1 MTWSTED
8 TVVVESALLDTS
20 YQIRITFVSSKK
32 ESWTFTYGFQGYS
45 GETIRVVY
53 YGSRYESDVMG
64 IMSKVLPLDEFRIL
78 MDGYEN
84 PKVPGV
90 IKPKFFKFFSR
101 DYGPLSDETKLNQKR
116 IIANIKKSPKFLK
129 CSQPKTEISEDPL
142 PENLQYNRLGWLVD
156 SDNWVYDPKTKSIFG
171 VISSGNPIRFF
182 YSQIADET
190 PTKFY
195 HVKALERP
203 VREILSKAEFSKVMS
218 EVKKGRPAR
227 KS

>member
-8 TVVVESALLDTS
+8 TAVVETVLIDTS

-45 GETIRVVY
+45 GGGIRVTY
-53 YGSRYESDVMG
+53 YSSRYESDVLG
-64 IMSKVLPLDEFRIL
+64 VMSKVLTLDEFRVLI
-78 MDGYEN
+78 DGYES

-90 IKPKFFKFFSR
+90 VRPRSFKILPR
-101 DYGPLSDETKLNQKR
+101 DYGPLSDAAKLNQNR

-129 CSQPKTEISEDPL
+129 CTQTKKNDPDDPPPGDL
-142 PENLQYNRLGWLVD
+142 FYNRTGWLVD
-156 SDNWVYDPKTKSIFG
+156 TDNWVYDPKTNTIFG
-171 VISSGNPIRFF
+171 TISSGAPIRFF
-182 YSQIADET
+182 YSQISDET
-190 PTKFY
+190 PSNFY
-195 HVKALERP
+195 HVKILGRSMK
-203 VREILSKAEFSKVMS
+203 EILSKAEFSKVMS